1 MDTVNETHERGELAR
16 LYREHRGKVSDRWR
30 SYLDNYDRLFSSYR
44 EKPVRILEIGVQN
57 GGSLDLWL
65 HYFPNAKIIVGCDID
80 PSCAALEYDD
90 PRIRVV
96 VGDASAA
103 GTAARIHEI
112 SDHFDITIDD
122 GSHMARD
129 VIRSF
134 AVYFPRLTEGGL
146 YVVEDLHCSYMH
158 GYEGGL
164 QAPYSSMS
172 FFKRLADLVNREFW
186 GCDLPLEA
194 PLAYFARKSGATFE
208 PRSLSLIESVSF
220 RNSLCVIAKGAP
232 EANALGERI
241 VAGQSAIVDPVV
253 ARLDGN
259 RFHGTDETSNPFG
272 PLSRSSEEHVEER
285 PVHFR
290 RALSQNARILALQ
303 SEARDL
309 KVALAG
315 AKRADYDGRLPRK
328 LRGLKRWL
336 PGSGREIRQRTREYR
351 IIAASAL
358 FDADWYLANNP
369 DVAARKFDPVYHYLR
384 YGAAEG
390 RAPGPHFD
398 AQDYLRANPDVAAN
412 GTNPLLDYLRH
423 CRAKERRLSLSA
435 PAISETLPQI
445 KSSGGIASSLQPNP
459 VLTTGTWR
467 RAREADYSLAI
478 PIDYVGEPRD
488 PPGSVAAIVHVFY
501 DELAVELRSY
511 LDNVPGALDVFIS
524 TTDAQRKS
532 VIELAFAGWAKGTVE
547 VRLAPNRGRDIAP
560 KLVGFRDVYDRYE
573 FVLHAHTKRSPHAT
587 KLANWRRYLL
597 ASLVGS
603 PLVVSSVFEA
613 FGRNPRLGLVAA
625 QHFEPVREWIQW
637 TGNFDR
643 AALLAARM
651 GFSIDPRAK
660 LDFPSGSMFW
670 ARSAALRPLLELELA
685 TEDFEPERDERN
697 QTLAHA
703 IEHLYFHV
711 CERAGFDWIKIAR
724 PKLLPHTPA
733 ICAVTNPRELNE
745 FFALCNFRLLTR
757 HIPGS
762 FSPKKEAPG
771 GIEP

>member
-208 PRSLSLIESVSF
+208 PRSLSLIELVSF

-445 KSSGGIASSLQPNP
+445 ELSGGIASSLQPNP

-467 RAREADYSLAI
+467 GLARPITVSRFPLITSVSQETHPGASLQSSTFSTTSLRSSCVAILITFLAPWMSSSRRPTRSESRSLNLHSLA
-478 PIDYVGEPRD
+478 GR
-488 PPGSVAAIVHVFY
+488 
-501 DELAVELRSY
+501 
-511 LDNVPGALDVFIS
+511 
-524 TTDAQRKS
+524 
-532 VIELAFAGWAKGTVE
+532 
-547 VRLAPNRGRDIAP
+547 RGRSRCASRQIA
-560 KLVGFRDVYDRYE
+560 DV
-573 FVLHAHTKRSPHAT
+573 TS
-587 KLANWRRYLL
+587 RRNL
-597 ASLVGS
+597 
-603 PLVVSSVFEA
+603 SVFA
-613 FGRNPRLGLVAA
+613 TSTIATSSCFMR
-625 QHFEPVREWIQW
+625 IQSAHPM
-637 TGNFDR
+637 R
-643 AALLAARM
+643 
-651 GFSIDPRAK
+651 
-660 LDFPSGSMFW
+660 PS
-670 ARSAALRPLLELELA
+670 
-685 TEDFEPERDERN
+685 
-697 QTLAHA
+697 
-703 IEHLYFHV
+703 
-711 CERAGFDWIKIAR
+711 
-724 PKLLPHTPA
+724 
-733 ICAVTNPRELNE
+733 
-745 FFALCNFRLLTR
+745 
-757 HIPGS
+757 
-762 FSPKKEAPG
+762 
-771 GIEP
+771 